1 VFEAAKNRNRRNCA
15 PLEQRKGGIDLKII
29 YASDSYAFLEKV
41 RLRGTIEQNDVS
53 QQVVE
58 IIETVRGRKD
68 AALREYSKQFD
79 GVCPERFE
87 VSKKEIEESV
97 NSIDPSVFK
106 ALQNA
111 KKNIEDFHINQIMP
125 GFSQVKPD
133 GVIVGQT
140 VRGLSRVGMYVP
152 NGRAAYPSSVL
163 MNAVPA
169 RIAGVGELIL
179 CTPPE
184 KNGKA
189 NESILAAAAL
199 CTIDRVFLIGGAQA
213 IAAMAYGTE
222 SIPRVDKIVGPG
234 SIYVATAKRLV
245 YGAVDIDMI
254 AGPSEILILAD
265 ETGNAAYVA
274 ADLMGQA
281 EHDPNASS
289 ILLTTSEKLA
299 ENTALEVARQL
310 KEMPRKKIIEQSLES
325 FGAIIICKNE
335 EQMVSMANDLA
346 PEHLEVMVRDPMRL
360 LNRLTNAGSIF
371 LGEYTP
377 EPLGDYYAGPNHV
390 LPTGGTARFF
400 SPLGVTSFQKRS
412 SFISYTKQAMER
424 DASDIITIAKSEG
437 LYAHANA
444 LEVRKL

>member
-1 VFEAAKNRNRRNCA
+1 M
-15 PLEQRKGGIDLKII
+15 KII
-29 YASDSYAFLEKV
+29 NASDSSVFLEKV
-41 RLRGTIEQNDVS
+41 RSRATIEQNDVT
-53 QQVVE
+53 QQVLD
-58 IIETVRGRKD
+58 IIETVRVKKD
-68 AALREYSKQFD
+68 DALREYTKLFD
-79 GVCPERFE
+79 GVCHENFE

-97 NSIDPSVFK
+97 DSIDPLVFK

-111 KKNIEDFHINQIMP
+111 QKNIEDFHKNQATT

-133 GVIVGQT
+133 GVIVGQM

-184 KNGKA
+184 KNGKP
-189 NESILAAAAL
+189 NQNILAAAAL
-199 CTIDRVFLIGGAQA
+199 CKIDRVFLVGGAQA
-213 IAAMAYGTE
+213 IAAMAYGTQ

-234 SIYVATAKRLV
+234 SIYVAAAKRLV

-265 ETGNAAYVA
+265 ETANAAYVA

-289 ILLTTSEKLA
+289 ILLTTNEKLA
-299 ENTALEVARQL
+299 KNTALEVARQL

-325 FGAIIICKNE
+325 YGAIIVCENE
-335 EQMVSMANDLA
+335 EQMIAMANELA
-346 PEHLEVMVRDPMRL
+346 PEHLEIMVYDPMRL
-360 LNRLTNAGSIF
+360 LDRIYNAGSVF

-424 DASDIITIAKSEG
+424 DAFDVITIAKSEG
-437 LYAHANA
+437 LFAHANA